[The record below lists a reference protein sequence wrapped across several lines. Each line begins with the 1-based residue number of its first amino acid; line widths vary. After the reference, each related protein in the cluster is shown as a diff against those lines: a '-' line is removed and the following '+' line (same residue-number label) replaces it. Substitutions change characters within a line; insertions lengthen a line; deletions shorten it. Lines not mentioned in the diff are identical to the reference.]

1 MSYFNDVHEVKV
13 RGCVV
18 SSKILLVNDDGFM
31 SRGLPLMYR
40 ALKQFGEVLV
50 VVPEVPK
57 SGGGHSLTLHKPIF
71 VRELGLYD
79 FEVHV
84 INGTPVDA
92 FHAAISILGFKPD
105 IVFSGVNIG
114 ENTSVQN
121 ILYSGTVEAAVE
133 AGLFGYP
140 SVAVSADVRSDSEF
154 EAPDYSFMVRRVV
167 EAVAGYILDKGW
179 FDGVDTVSINLP
191 RTPRPVGAVM
201 PKTQRIRFI
210 QSFERRIDPR
220 GREYYWLVG
229 ERVVED
235 GTDTHYL
242 TKGYVTVTPLK
253 ADLTHPD
260 IAGCR
265 KLPEKIHDFVKF
277 LDDLVKEFWGHI

>member
-1 MSYFNDVHEVKV
+1 M
-13 RGCVV
+13 

-31 SRGLPLMYR
+31 TKGLPLMYK
-40 ALKQFGEVLV
+40 ALEQFGEVLV

-79 FEVHV
+79 FKVHV

-105 IVFSGVNIG
+105 VVFSGVNIG
-114 ENTSVQN
+114 ENTSAQN
-121 ILYSGTVEAAVE
+121 ILYSGTVEAAIE

-140 SVAVSADVRSDSEF
+140 SIAFSADVRSDEEF

-167 EAVAGYILDKGW
+167 EAVAEYVLSRGW
-179 FDGVDTVSINLP
+179 FEGVDTVSINLP
-191 RTPRPVGAVM
+191 RTPKPEGVVM
-201 PKTQRIRFI
+201 PKTQRIRFR
-210 QSFERRIDPR
+210 QSFEKRIDPR

-229 ERVVED
+229 ERVVVE
-235 GTDTHYL
+235 GTDTYYL

-265 KLPEKIHDFVKF
+265 KLPDKIRDFMSF
-277 LDDLVKEFWGHI
+277 LDSTVKELRGHI